1 MKQILVLAYYFPPLG
16 GAGVQRTLAFVR
28 HLRAHGYECVVVTG
42 PEAGGPGWAPA
53 DETLAHLVPPDTRV
67 LRVPGPPPP
76 AGSTWTRR
84 RARWLARPS
93 AFARWWIEGAVAA
106 ATPVLA
112 DAALVYA
119 SMSPFESTAAARRL
133 AREAGVPWV
142 ADLRDPWALD
152 DWAAY
157 PTAVH
162 RRLERRRM
170 RSALG
175 DAAAIVL
182 NTPEATKAL
191 SLAAPELA
199 SRAETI
205 PNGWDRDDFRGPAPS
220 RDDDAF
226 RIVYTGYSHAAGGR
240 RHRRLRAP
248 WRLLGGSTPGID
260 VLARSHVPLEEALR
274 RVRQPGRRIELHV
287 AGPAL
292 LDAAGSLV
300 VDHGYLPHGEAVAL
314 MRSADLLY
322 LAMHGLPHGVRT
334 ATVPG
339 KTYEYLAAGRPI
351 LAALPDGDARD
362 LLAGLPNVRLC
373 QPGDVDCL
381 ARGVAAARAGELA
394 GAPPAELVERFERRE
409 LTKRLAEVF
418 DRVLARREAPATR
431 REVAPRT

>member
-76 AGSTWTRR
+76 AGTTWTRR

-93 AFARWWIEGAVAA
+93 AFARWWVEGAVAA
-106 ATPVLA
+106 ARPLLA
-112 DAALVYA
+112 DVALLYA
-119 SMSPFESTAAARRL
+119 SMSPFESAEAAGRL
-133 AREAGVPWV
+133 AGEARLPWV

-157 PTAVH
+157 PTALH

-170 RSALG
+170 RSALA

-182 NTPEATKAL
+182 NTPEATRAL

-205 PNGWDRDDFRGPAPS
+205 PNGWDRDDFAGPAPS

-240 RHRRLRAP
+240 R
-248 WRLLGGSTPGID
+248 RLLGGSTPGID
-260 VLARSHVPLEEALR
+260 VRARSHVPLVAAVR
-274 RVRQPGRRIELHV
+274 RVHGSGRGIEVHV
-287 AGPAL
+287 AGPARL
-292 LDAAGSLV
+292 GPADPFV

-322 LAMHGLPHGVRT
+322 LAMHGLPPGVRT

-373 QPGDVDCL
+373 EPGDVDCL

-409 LTKRLAEVF
+409 LTRRLAEVF
-418 DRVLARREAPATR
+418 DRVLARQEAPATR